1 MEYAKH
7 DGHDDIPSVGQQ
19 QKHKKNTRTLTKT
32 SRCKTEQ
39 HVNGARSNAES
50 ESRDQEELQLSQ
62 VQIVV
67 NKAHRKTSIL
77 SLHGGGIFFI
87 SSENVHKS
95 CIIAGQ
101 GNISPHLQTHV
112 SKNHVTEM

>member
-32 SRCKTEQ
+32 SRRKIEQ

-50 ESRDQEELQLSQ
+50 DSRDQEELQLSQ

-77 SLHGGGIFFI
+77 TLHGGGFYIE
-87 SSENVHKS
+87 S
-95 CIIAGQ
+95 IIKYVKRLVLLLFCYR
-101 GNISPHLQTHV
+101 IYI
-112 SKNHVTEM
+112 

>member
-32 SRCKTEQ
+32 SRRKIEQ

-50 ESRDQEELQLSQ
+50 DSRDQEELQLSQ

-77 SLHGGGIFFI
+77 TLHGGVFYIE
-87 SSENVHKS
+87 S
-95 CIIAGQ
+95 IIKYVKRLVLLLFCYR
-101 GNISPHLQTHV
+101 IYI
-112 SKNHVTEM
+112 

>member
-32 SRCKTEQ
+32 SRRKIEQ

-50 ESRDQEELQLSQ
+50 DSRDQEEQQLSQ

-77 SLHGGGIFFI
+77 TLHGGVFI
-87 SSENVHKS
+87 
-95 CIIAGQ
+95 
-101 GNISPHLQTHV
+101 
-112 SKNHVTEM
+112 